1 MDKLNNNTKLEI
13 PRDDQINILKDLL
26 LTSNKP
32 KLYNENKIKQNKMKL
47 L

>member
-32 KLYNENKIKQNKMKL
+32 KLYNENKIK
-47 L
+47 

>member
-13 PRDDQINILKDLL
+13 PRDDQINILKELL

-32 KLYNENKIKQNKMKL
+32 KLYNENKIK
-47 L
+47 